1 MRRAEVT
8 RDELEALVTE
18 YRHVR
23 VEHARAHR
31 GGRVRRRLDRR
42 LVQVDARFERL
53 LREAVADAEVRRA
66 WLEHLRN
73 GAPAPAEPSAAAP
86 PLVFRG
92 RSETGSLVEVRQR
105 PEGDYDVVVD
115 GAAVER
121 VAAVDDL
128 AQTGPGVAFR
138 LGGVVFQEV
147 FALSPEALT
156 ALARF
161 VSEPG
166 SGPPFDRAQELIAD
180 GLVDRDLGLTARGRR
195 ALRNERRPAGL
206 AAPPV
211 LRVSARG
218 VGEQP
223 RRYLERKLRR
233 VLRLSPLPVIGARAV
248 VAEERN
254 PSLERP
260 ATAKATVEVRGQDV
274 HAHAAAGSPVEA
286 VDLLAERL
294 SRRLRGLG
302 RRRDA
307 VRQGTG
313 ALEPGEWRHGG
324 VAAPRPVDER
334 ELP

>member
-86 PLVFRG
+86 PL
-92 RSETGSLVEVRQR
+92 
-105 PEGDYDVVVD
+105 
-115 GAAVER
+115 
-121 VAAVDDL
+121 
-128 AQTGPGVAFR
+128 
-138 LGGVVFQEV
+138 
-147 FALSPEALT
+147 
-156 ALARF
+156 
-161 VSEPG
+161 
-166 SGPPFDRAQELIAD
+166 
-180 GLVDRDLGLTARGRR
+180 DRDLGLTARGRR
-195 ALRNERRPAGL
+195 ALQDERRPAGR

-286 VDLLAERL
+286 VDLLVERL